1 MFSAILLSCISGT
14 QQLRL
19 AHFQTHTHVPLRH
32 QRKGPHG
39 SDKAVPP
46 RRGWSRL
53 VGCTT
58 MPVSTEAAG
67 PGRVVGEEAP
77 HELGAGNACTVRE
90 GVGVV
95 GLEEQQALRQ
105 APLARHRLRVATVMT
120 PASAHNIR
128 IRALASWRNHPV
140 VTHSLWRWVRWQGRS
155 GLLTVSPQQRIRPD
169 MVQALASWSSFADR
183 SMPTNSTIEKLK
195 YTKYM

>member
-14 QQLRL
+14 QQPRL
-19 AHFQTHTHVPLRH
+19 ARFQTHAHVPLRH

-53 VGCTT
+53 VECTT

-77 HELGAGNACTVRE
+77 HELGAGHACTVRE

-95 GLEEQQALRQ
+95 GLEEQQALR
-105 APLARHRLRVATVMT
+105 RTT
-120 PASAHNIR
+120 PASGRNSDDISLSSQHKDSCIG
-128 IRALASWRNHPV
+128 LVENHPV

-155 GLLTVSPQQRIRPD
+155 GLLTVSPQQRARPD

-195 YTKYM
+195 HTKYM